1 MQMEKGSSLTRNYYI
16 YIFPR
21 FEDVDTVAVV
31 DFDQAKEAELEYI

>member
-1 MQMEKGSSLTRNYYI
+1 MQMEKGSSLTRNYI